1 MQLMAKDTW
10 RPKAILKPKLQTT
23 QRTDQEQ
30 QYKGM
35 QTELHKPKPFANE
48 PKQLV
53 KQFIAR
59 KNEYYTIEE

>member
-1 MQLMAKDTW
+1 
-10 RPKAILKPKLQTT
+10 
-23 QRTDQEQ
+23 
-30 QYKGM
+30 M